1 MFCRIIEYP
10 AKCTS
15 FNFICF
21 TRIADSLE
29 NEPVLISGK
38 IMGRKQSPLRINFLC
53 KTGQPMSTSWRRG
66 TKEHL
71 FYRTSPSG
79 CFWILRLFSFRIE
92 EGRGAFEEE
101 ENEFLQR
108 DIKENSNNLVQNQE
122 QVTASSIASVMK
134 TSTSSYCSG
143 KSQISNKSS
152 SSGSREWIHNEIIE
166 LIAIWE
172 DLSNIR
178 HPDYSVKQK

>member
-1 MFCRIIEYP
+1 M
-10 AKCTS
+10 
-15 FNFICF
+15 
-21 TRIADSLE
+21 
-29 NEPVLISGK
+29 GK
-38 IMGRKQSPLRINFLC
+38 KQSPARITFLC

-92 EGRGAFEEE
+92 EGRRAFEEE

-122 QVTASSIASVMK
+122 QVTVSSIASVMK
-134 TSTSSYCSG
+134 TSTSSCCSG

-152 SSGSREWIHNEIIE
+152 SSGSREWIHNEIHNEIIV

-172 DLSNIR
+172 DLCNIR
-178 HPDYSVKQK
+178 HPDYSVKQKRNNDT

>member
-1 MFCRIIEYP
+1 MR
-10 AKCTS
+10 K
-15 FNFICF
+15 
-21 TRIADSLE
+21 
-29 NEPVLISGK
+29 
-38 IMGRKQSPLRINFLC
+38 KQSPVRITFLC

-122 QVTASSIASVMK
+122 QVTASSIASAMK
-134 TSTSSYCSG
+134 TSTSSCCSG

-152 SSGSREWIHNEIIE
+152 NSGSRE
-166 LIAIWE
+166 
-172 DLSNIR
+172 
-178 HPDYSVKQK
+178 

>member
-1 MFCRIIEYP
+1 M
-10 AKCTS
+10 
-15 FNFICF
+15 
-21 TRIADSLE
+21 
-29 NEPVLISGK
+29 GK
-38 IMGRKQSPLRINFLC
+38 KQSPARITFLC

-108 DIKENSNNLVQNQE
+108 DIKENSNNLVQDQE
-122 QVTASSIASVMK
+122 QVTVSSIASVMK
-134 TSTSSYCSG
+134 TSTSSCCSG
-143 KSQISNKSS
+143 KSQISSKSS
-152 SSGSREWIHNEIIE
+152 SSGSRE
-166 LIAIWE
+166 
-172 DLSNIR
+172 
-178 HPDYSVKQK
+178 

>member
-1 MFCRIIEYP
+1 M
-10 AKCTS
+10 
-15 FNFICF
+15 
-21 TRIADSLE
+21 
-29 NEPVLISGK
+29 GK
-38 IMGRKQSPLRINFLC
+38 KQSPVRITFLC

-122 QVTASSIASVMK
+122 QVTVSSIALIMK
-134 TSTSSYCSG
+134 ASTSTCSSG

-152 SSGSREWIHNEIIE
+152 SSGSREWIHNESIE

-172 DLSNIR
+172 DLCDIR
-178 HPDYSVKQK
+178 HPDYSVKQKRNNDT